1 MNIDNLTEGLLIKNY
16 KELITLLGE
25 EVKSGNAKIRQMK
38 DLEQYCTYH
47 KEGNKFII
55 DKVFDNPI
63 ERLDNSKNSRVI
75 NNINKG
81 EYSKEVF
88 PLVKNFVGKNPD
100 IEFCP
105 KGKLMKLLRLK
116 NDNYDLAF
124 EYPNMVAEYL
134 SDKLKIVITEDDI
147 NLISNSIYQNAH
159 DKIHKAFNNLEKLNY
174 ISCYTN
180 KLLTIYNNE
189 HKQAFVPCEIDTK
202 KMEATIYKSKR
213 KALMKYFRINKTL
226 DEYTTYMK
234 ELEELCEYNQD
245 EIEKELNI
253 QMFLRGL
260 NKKVKDYA
268 LEDFKIDALSED
280 VENYFYSYAYIRNED
295 IEWDKEI
302 IELAKENVHL
312 ENYKQKVKES
322 FIQDSFIEKFF
333 DEEYREKESSLIK
346 KTRFRK
352 GLQQHKKDCKE
363 KVELLFDVFT
373 SATTKIHIDRVA
385 MFNLH
390 KKLKEEKDKINEI
403 L

>member
-1 MNIDNLTEGLLIKNY
+1 MDLENITEGLIIRNY

-47 KEGNKFII
+47 KDGNKFII
-55 DKVFDNPI
+55 DKIFDNPI

-81 EYSKEVF
+81 EYSKEMF

-105 KGKLMKLLRLK
+105 KGKLMKELRLK

-124 EYPNMVAEYL
+124 EYPKMVAEYL
-134 SDKLKIVITEDDI
+134 SNKLKIEINEDDI
-147 NLISNSIYQNAH
+147 NMISNSIYQNAH
-159 DKIHKAFNNLEKLNY
+159 DKIHKAFTNLEKLNY

-180 KLLTIYNNE
+180 KLLTVYNSE
-189 HKQAFVPCEIDTK
+189 YKKAFVPSEVDTI
-202 KMEATIYKSKR
+202 KMENTIYKSKR
-213 KALMKYFRINKTL
+213 KALMDYFTINKSFE
-226 DEYTTYMK
+226 EYTTYMN
-234 ELEELCEYNQD
+234 ELEELCDYKQD

-253 QMFLRGL
+253 QVFLRGL
-260 NKKVKDYA
+260 NKRVKDYA
-268 LEDFKIDALSED
+268 LVDFKVDALSED

-322 FIQDSFIEKFF
+322 FIEDSFIEKFF
-333 DEEYREKESSLIK
+333 DDEYKEKESSLIK
-346 KTRFRK
+346 KTKFRK

-363 KVELLFDVFT
+363 KVELLFDIFT
-373 SATTKIHIDRVA
+373 SVKPKLHIDRVV